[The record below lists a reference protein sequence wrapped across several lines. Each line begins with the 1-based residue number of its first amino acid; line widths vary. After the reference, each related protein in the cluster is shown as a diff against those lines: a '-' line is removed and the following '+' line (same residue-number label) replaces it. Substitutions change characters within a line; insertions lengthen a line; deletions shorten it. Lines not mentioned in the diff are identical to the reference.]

1 MLECFSDMKKYYFPK
16 LLDVLNV
23 KIGTKRVW
31 EERVQNQTI
40 LIHLLE
46 NAFGTNVSLKAFSF
60 YPQKVYFGMP
70 LTSYP
75 EYAKQSKPFWEKII
89 KVFKKNR
96 WDIYAAF
103 QHIDPQAKLPKK
115 FSSFKELD
123 FDHTEVLLSELVLMD
138 LNYPS
143 HGVGQE
149 IQISLFQPLI
159 GFSKS
164 RVARMVIGRPG
175 SLILKYEKDE
185 ELLKLLE
192 EISKRK
198 SYRQEPFYIKK
209 CKHHPMKSIFKG
221 KTCLNCLFK
230 DHLQV

>member
-1 MLECFSDMKKYYFPK
+1 MKKYYFPK

-31 EERVQNQTI
+31 EERVQNQTM

-46 NAFGTNVSLKAFSF
+46 NAFGTDVNLKAFSF

-70 LTSYP
+70 LSFYP
-75 EYAKQSKPFWEKII
+75 EYVKESQPFWEKII
-89 KVFKKNR
+89 QVFTKNR
-96 WDIYAAF
+96 WNVYAAF
-103 QHIDPQAKLPKK
+103 EHIDPQAKLPEK

-138 LNYPS
+138 LNHPS

-149 IQISLFQPLI
+149 IQISLFEPLI
-159 GFSKS
+159 GFSKN
-164 RVARMVIGRPG
+164 RVPRMVVGRPG
-175 SLILKYEKDE
+175 SLILKYAKDE
-185 ELLKLLE
+185 ELLKLLD

-198 SYRQEPFYIKK
+198 SYRKEPFYIKK
-209 CKHHPMKSIFKG
+209 CSHHPLKSIFKG
-221 KTCLNCLFK
+221 KTCLNCKYK
-230 DHLQV
+230 DYLQT